1 VTERDDSLDG
11 IIDILKEPAE
21 LRPGFTERVMAEI
34 ERLPAPEGSA
44 PPIAAVPW
52 WRRQWTVRMSP
63 LRGLAL
69 AGGMAALLLAAV
81 FTGWRAAAPA
91 PETFAPETAGPAGQQ
106 PLQFVLVAPEAS
118 AVTLVGDFN
127 DWSVSATPLRQ
138 AEGGVW
144 TVTVP
149 LPPGRY
155 RYSFVVDGKVWRN
168 DPDAASME
176 DEFGR
181 PNSVVT
187 VGGA

>member
-1 VTERDDSLDG
+1 
-11 IIDILKEPAE
+11 
-21 LRPGFTERVMAEI
+21 M
-34 ERLPAPEGSA
+34 
-44 PPIAAVPW
+44 
-52 WRRQWTVRMSP
+52 
-63 LRGLAL
+63 
-69 AGGMAALLLAAV
+69 AGGMASLLLAAGIS
-81 FTGWRAAAPA
+81 GWRAGGSTPVAASP
-91 PETFAPETAGPAGQQ
+91 GQQ
-106 PLQFVLVAPEAS
+106 PLQFVLGAPEAS

>member
-1 VTERDDSLDG
+1 MTEREDPLDG

-21 LRPGFTERVMAEI
+21 LRPGFTERVMAQI
-34 ERLPAPEGSA
+34 ERLPEHGRDPVVASM
-44 PPIAAVPW
+44 PW

-63 LRGLAL
+63 LRGLGL
-69 AGGMAALLLAAV
+69 ATGLAALLFAAL
-81 FTGWRAAAPA
+81 FTGWRAGGSAPPAPA
-91 PETFAPETAGPAGQQ
+91 PSGGQS
-106 PLQFVLVAPEAS
+106 LQFVLVAPEAS
-118 AVTLVGDFN
+118 AVALVGDFN
-127 DWSVSATPLRQ
+127 DWSVSATPLER

-155 RYSFVVDGKVWRN
+155 RYSFVVDGSVWRN
-168 DPDAASME
+168 DPDASAAE

-187 VGGA
+187 IGGA

>member
-1 VTERDDSLDG
+1 VTEREDSLDG

-34 ERLPAPEGSA
+34 TRLPAHDGTA
-44 PPIAAVPW
+44 PTAAVPW
-52 WRRQWTVRMSP
+52 WRRQWTVRMTP
-63 LRGLAL
+63 LRGLAF

-81 FTGWRAAAPA
+81 FTGWQAGGSAPA
-91 PETFAPETAGPAGQQ
+91 ATSPAGQQ

-155 RYSFVVDGKVWRN
+155 RYSFVVDGKIWRN
-168 DPDAASME
+168 DPEASSME

>member
-34 ERLPAPEGSA
+34 ERLPAHEGTA
-44 PPIAAVPW
+44 PIAAESW
-52 WRRQWTVRMSP
+52 WRRQWTVRMTP
-63 LRGLAL
+63 LHGLAL
-69 AGGMAALLLAAV
+69 AGGMAALLVAAV
-81 FTGWRAAAPA
+81 FTGWRAGGSTPVAASPSV
-91 PETFAPETAGPAGQQ
+91 QQ

-138 AEGGVW
+138 AEGVVW

-155 RYSFVVDGKVWRN
+155 RYSFVVDGMIWRN
-168 DPDAASME
+168 DPTASSME

>member
-1 VTERDDSLDG
+1 VTEREDSLDG
-11 IIDILKEPAE
+11 IIEILKEPAE

-34 ERLPAPEGSA
+34 ERLPAHGST
-44 PPIAAVPW
+44 PSAAGVPW
-52 WRRQWTVRMSP
+52 WRRQWTVRMTP
-63 LRGLAL
+63 LRGLAM
-69 AGGMAALLLAAV
+69 AGGMAALQHAAV
-81 FTGWRAAAPA
+81 ITGWRAGGSTPVAASP
-91 PETFAPETAGPAGQQ
+91 GQQ

>member
-1 VTERDDSLDG
+1 MTEREDSLDG

-34 ERLPAPEGSA
+34 ERLPAHEGLV
-44 PPIAAVPW
+44 PTAAVPW
-52 WRRQWTVRMSP
+52 WRRQWTVRMTP
-63 LRGLAL
+63 LRGLAF

-81 FTGWRAAAPA
+81 VTGWRAGGSTPA
-91 PETFAPETAGPAGQQ
+91 VASPVGQE

-149 LPPGRY
+149 LPPDRY
-155 RYSFVVDGKVWRN
+155 RYSFVVDGKIWRN
-168 DPDAASME
+168 DPGASSME
-176 DEFGR
+176 DEFGH

>member
-1 VTERDDSLDG
+1 MTEREDSLDG

-21 LRPGFTERVMAEI
+21 LRPGFTQRVMAEI
-34 ERLPAPEGSA
+34 ERLPAHGNTAPDGSA
-44 PPIAAVPW
+44 PW
-52 WRRQWTVRMSP
+52 WRRHWTVRMSP
-63 LRGLAL
+63 LRGLGL
-69 AGGMAALLLAAV
+69 AAGMAALLLAAL
-81 FTGWRAAAPA
+81 FTGWRAGGSSPA
-91 PETFAPETAGPAGQQ
+91 PSGPGGGQA
-106 PLQFVLVAPEAS
+106 LQFILVAPEAS
-118 AVTLVGDFN
+118 AVALVGDFN
-127 DWSVSATPLRQ
+127 DWSMSATPLER

-155 RYSFVVDGKVWRN
+155 RYSFVVNGSVWRN
-168 DPDAASME
+168 DPEASAME

>member
-21 LRPGFTERVMAEI
+21 LRPGLTERVMAEI
-34 ERLPAPEGSA
+34 DRLPAHKGTAS
-44 PPIAAVPW
+44 IAAMPW

-81 FTGWRAAAPA
+81 FTGWRVGGSDPVPA
-91 PETFAPETAGPAGQQ
+91 TPAQAGEQ

-181 PNSVVT
+181 PNSVIT

>member
-1 VTERDDSLDG
+1 VTDRDDSLDG

-21 LRPGFTERVMAEI
+21 LRSGFTDRVMAEI
-34 ERLPAPEGSA
+34 QRLPAHSDA
-44 PPIAAVPW
+44 RPPVARVPW
-52 WRRQWTVRMSP
+52 WRRQWTVRLTP

-69 AGGMAALLLAAV
+69 SGGMAALLFVALLA
-81 FTGWRAAAPA
+81 GRQSGQSSPAAPSEA
-91 PETFAPETAGPAGQQ
+91 SANS
-106 PLQFVLVAPEAS
+106 LQFVLVAPEAS
-118 AVTLVGDFN
+118 TVALVGDFN
-127 DWSVSATPLRQ
+127 DWSDSATPLVR

-155 RYSFVVDGKVWRN
+155 RYSFVVDGRVWRN
-168 DPDAASME
+168 DPQASAVE

>member
-1 VTERDDSLDG
+1 MTEREDSLDG
-11 IIDILKEPAE
+11 IIEILKEPAE

-34 ERLPAPEGSA
+34 ERLPAHGITPF
-44 PPIAAVPW
+44 AAGVPW
-52 WRRQWTVRMSP
+52 WRRQWTVRMTP
-63 LRGLAL
+63 LRGLAI
-69 AGGMAALLLAAV
+69 AGGMAALLLAALI
-81 FTGWRAAAPA
+81 TGWRAGGSTPVAASPVA
-91 PETFAPETAGPAGQQ
+91 QP
-106 PLQFVLVAPEAS
+106 PLQFVLVAPEAR

>member
-1 VTERDDSLDG
+1 MTEREDSLDG
-11 IIDILKEPAE
+11 IIEILKEPAE
-21 LRPGFTERVMAEI
+21 LRPGFTERVMAEV
-34 ERLPAPEGSA
+34 ERLPAHGSSPSA
-44 PPIAAVPW
+44 SGVPW
-52 WRRQWTVRMSP
+52 WRRQWTVRMTP
-63 LRGLAL
+63 LRGLAM

-81 FTGWRAAAPA
+81 FTGMRAGGSA
-91 PETFAPETAGPAGQQ
+91 PEAASPVGQQ

-118 AVTLVGDFN
+118 EVTLVGDFN